1 LGDKYIPRA
10 KEDIYA
16 LIEEAQKGN
25 EQAKEQIIL
34 DNTGLVRKA
43 AFKFASMGYEAE
55 DLVQIGFIGLIKAVE
70 RFNTEFD
77 VMFSTYA
84 VPMIMGEIRKY
95 IRDDG
100 RIKVSRQIKQ
110 DIRRM
115 KLEEEEFYRSEGRSP
130 KITELAERMGTSC
143 EYILQ
148 MQEAEDA
155 LVNIES
161 LDNENRPEDICESY
175 AHEEE
180 KNIDIIQLKG
190 IIGSLPLR
198 ERQVIVL
205 RYFRDMTQDQT
216 AKVIGVSQVQV
227 SRIEKRVLA
236 RMREEFEEQVI

>member
-1 LGDKYIPRA
+1 MGDKYIPRA

-205 RYFRDMTQDQT
+205 RYFRDMTQNQT

>member
-1 LGDKYIPRA
+1 MGDKYIPRT

-43 AFKFASMGYEAE
+43 AFKFAAMGYEAD

>member
-1 LGDKYIPRA
+1 MGDKYIPRA

-43 AFKFASMGYEAE
+43 AFKFAAMGYEAD

-161 LDNENRPEDICESY
+161 LDNENRPEDICAVSY
-175 AHEEE
+175 TH
-180 KNIDIIQLKG
+180 LT
-190 IIGSLPLR
+190 LPTTPY
-198 ERQVIVL
+198 V
-205 RYFRDMTQDQT
+205 
-216 AKVIGVSQVQV
+216 
-227 SRIEKRVLA
+227 
-236 RMREEFEEQVI
+236 

>member
-1 LGDKYIPRA
+1 MSDRYIPRA
-10 KEDIYA
+10 KEDTYA
-16 LIEEAQKGN
+16 LIRQAQNGN
-25 EQAKEQIIL
+25 EQAKEQLIL
-34 DNTGLVRKA
+34 DNAGLVRKA
-43 AFKFASMGYEAE
+43 AFKFASMGHETE
-55 DLVQIGFIGLIKAVE
+55 DLVQIGFIGLIKAVD
-70 RFNTEFD
+70 RFDPGFD

-84 VPMIMGEIRKY
+84 VPMIMGEIRKH

-100 RIKVSRQIKQ
+100 RIKVSRQLKQ

-115 KLEEEEFYRSEGRSP
+115 KLEEDEFYRSSGRAPRIS
-130 KITELAERMGTSC
+130 ELAARMGTGC

-148 MQEAEDA
+148 MQEAENA
-155 LVNIES
+155 LVSIES
-161 LDNENRPEDICESY
+161 LDNENRPEDISEACVR
-175 AHEEE
+175 EEE

-205 RYFRDMTQDQT
+205 RYFKDMTQEQT
-216 AKVIGVSQVQV
+216 AKAIGVSQVQV

>member
-1 LGDKYIPRA
+1 MGDKYIPRA

-43 AFKFASMGYEAE
+43 AFKFAAMGYEAD

-110 DIRRM
+110 DIRKM

>member
-1 LGDKYIPRA
+1 MGDKYIPRA

-34 DNTGLVRKA
+34 DNKGLVRKA

>member
-1 LGDKYIPRA
+1 MGDKYIPRA

-43 AFKFASMGYEAE
+43 AFKFAAMGYEAD

-205 RYFRDMTQDQT
+205 RYFRDMTHDQT

>member
-1 LGDKYIPRA
+1 MGDKYIPRA

-43 AFKFASMGYEAE
+43 AFKFAAMGYEAD

-110 DIRRM
+110 DIRKM
-115 KLEEEEFYRSEGRSP
+115 KLEEEAFYRSEGRTP

-143 EYILQ
+143 EYVLQ

>member
-1 LGDKYIPRA
+1 MGDKYIPRA

-43 AFKFASMGYEAE
+43 AFKFAAMGYEAD

-143 EYILQ
+143 EYVLQ

>member
-1 LGDKYIPRA
+1 MGDKYIPRA
-10 KEDIYA
+10 KKDIYA

-161 LDNENRPEDICESY
+161 LDNENRHEDIYEAY

>member
-1 LGDKYIPRA
+1 MSDRYIPRA

-16 LIEEAQKGN
+16 LIREAQNGN

-34 DNTGLVRKA
+34 DNAGLVRKA
-43 AFKFASMGYEAE
+43 AFKFASMGHETD

-70 RFNTEFD
+70 RFDTKFD

-84 VPMIMGEIRKY
+84 VPMIMGEIRKH

-100 RIKVSRQIKQ
+100 RIKVSRQLKQ

-115 KLEEEEFYRSEGRSP
+115 KLEEEEFYRIRGRAPRIS
-130 KITELAERMGTSC
+130 ELAERMGTGS

-148 MQEAEDA
+148 MQEAENA

-161 LDNENRPEDICESY
+161 LDNENRPEDISQAC
-175 AHEEE
+175 AREEE

-205 RYFRDMTQDQT
+205 RYFRDMTQEQT
-216 AKVIGVSQVQV
+216 AKAIGVSQVQV

-236 RMREEFEEQVI
+236 RIREEFEEQVI

>member
-1 LGDKYIPRA
+1 MGDKYIPRA

-161 LDNENRPEDICESY
+161 LDNENRPEDICEAY

-180 KNIDIIQLKG
+180 KYIDIIQLKG

>member
-1 LGDKYIPRA
+1 MGDKYIPRA

-161 LDNENRPEDICESY
+161 LDNENRPEDICEVY

>member
-1 LGDKYIPRA
+1 MGDKYIPRA

-43 AFKFASMGYEAE
+43 AFKFAAMGYEAD

-161 LDNENRPEDICESY
+161 LDNENRLEDICESY

>member
-1 LGDKYIPRA
+1 
-10 KEDIYA
+10 
-16 LIEEAQKGN
+16 
-25 EQAKEQIIL
+25 
-34 DNTGLVRKA
+34 
-43 AFKFASMGYEAE
+43 
-55 DLVQIGFIGLIKAVE
+55 
-70 RFNTEFD
+70 
-77 VMFSTYA
+77 
-84 VPMIMGEIRKY
+84 
-95 IRDDG
+95 
-100 RIKVSRQIKQ
+100 
-110 DIRRM
+110 
-115 KLEEEEFYRSEGRSP
+115 
-130 KITELAERMGTSC
+130 MGTSC

-161 LDNENRPEDICESY
+161 LDNENRPEDICEAY

>member
-1 LGDKYIPRA
+1 MGDKYIPRA

-143 EYILQ
+143 EYVLQ

>member
-1 LGDKYIPRA
+1 MGDKYIPRA

-16 LIEEAQKGN
+16 LIEEAQNGN

-34 DNTGLVRKA
+34 DNTGLVHKA

-130 KITELAERMGTSC
+130 KITELAERMGTRC

-161 LDNENRPEDICESY
+161 LDNENRPGDICEAY

-190 IIGSLPLR
+190 IIGSLPIR

-216 AKVIGVSQVQV
+216 ARAIGVSQVQV

-236 RMREEFEEQVI
+236 KMREEFEEQVI

>member
-1 LGDKYIPRA
+1 MSDRYIPRA
-10 KEDIYA
+10 KEDTYT
-16 LIEEAQKGN
+16 LIREAQEGN
-25 EQAKEQIIL
+25 PQAKEQIIL
-34 DNTGLVRKA
+34 DNAGLVRKA
-43 AFKFASMGYEAE
+43 AFKFAAMGYEAE
-55 DLVQIGFIGLIKAVE
+55 DMVQIGFIGLIKAVE
-70 RFNTEFD
+70 RFDTKFD

-100 RIKVSRQIKQ
+100 RIKVSRQLKQ

-115 KLEEEEFYRSEGRSP
+115 KLEEEEFYRSSGRTP
-130 KITELAERMGTSC
+130 KISEIAERMGTSC

-155 LVNIES
+155 LVSIES
-161 LDNENRPEDICESY
+161 LDNANSPEGILESC

-180 KNIDIIQLKG
+180 KTTDIIQLKG

-205 RYFRDMTQDQT
+205 RYFKDMTQEQT
-216 AKVIGVSQVQV
+216 AKAIGVSQVQV

>member
-1 LGDKYIPRA
+1 MGDKYIPRA

>member
-1 LGDKYIPRA
+1 MSDRYIPRA
-10 KEDIYA
+10 KEDTYA
-16 LIEEAQKGN
+16 LIREAQKGN
-25 EQAKEQIIL
+25 LQAKEQIVL
-34 DNTGLVRKA
+34 DNAGLVRKS
-43 AFKFASMGYEAE
+43 AFKFAAMGYEAD

-70 RFNTEFD
+70 RFDTKFD

-84 VPMIMGEIRKY
+84 VPMIMGEIRKH

-100 RIKVSRQIKQ
+100 RIKVSRQLKQ

-115 KLEEEEFYRSEGRSP
+115 KLEEDEFYRIRGRAPRIS
-130 KITELAERMGTSC
+130 ELAERMGTSC

-161 LDNENRPEDICESY
+161 LDNANRPEETLEACV
-175 AHEEE
+175 HEEE
-180 KNIDIIQLKG
+180 KTADIIQLKG
-190 IIGSLPLR
+190 IIAGLPLR

-205 RYFRDMTQDQT
+205 RYFKDMTQEQT
-216 AKVIGVSQVQV
+216 AKAIGVSQVQV